1 MANSNSEPNLLQKYM
16 PILGWLPKYSGDQAR
31 KDLTAGLTVGAML
44 VPQGMAYAMI
54 AGLPAIYGL
63 YASIVPLI
71 IYAIFGTSRQ
81 LAVGP
86 VAMVS
91 LLTAAGVGSIAT
103 EGTGQYIQLAI
114 MAAVMVGLF
123 QFLMGVFRLGFVVQF
138 LSHPVISGFTSAAAL
153 IIGLSQLKH
162 LLGVDLERS
171 KNIFVILW
179 GAVSNIQNV
188 EPITLLIGLG
198 SILLILGLRKWNKSF
213 PSALVVVVLS
223 TLAVWGFGLQN
234 MGVSIVREVPQ
245 GLPGFQV
252 PQFSWEDVQALFPTV
267 LAISLVG
274 FMESIAVAKAVANR
288 HPEYK
293 VDSNQELIGLGL
305 ANIVGGMFQSYPTTG
320 GFSRTAVNE
329 QAGAQTGL
337 ASVISALVIALTV
350 LFLTPLFYYLPQAVL
365 AAIIMVA
372 VFGLIDIKEAKFLW
386 KTRKKDFL
394 MLLATFLGTLLLGIE
409 EGIAI
414 GVIISLV
421 MVIYRSSRPHMAVLG
436 WIPEK
441 DIYRNID
448 RYPEAKTIAQT
459 LMVRI
464 DAALYFAN
472 VDYIKDKLQELEHT
486 EGEQLKNIIIDANGI
501 NDVDSSAIHALKELI
516 KEYEE
521 QGVEWYFAAVKG
533 PVRDMFEKTGIYEH
547 LGKDHFFDTVNEAN
561 KRILGH
567 ELID

>member
-1 MANSNSEPNLLQKYM
+1 MPNSKSETSLLQKYI
-16 PILGWLPKYSGDQAR
+16 PILDWLPKYTGDKAK

-123 QFLMGVFRLGFVVQF
+123 QFLMGVFRLGFIVQF

-179 GAVSNIQNV
+179 GAISKIQNV
-188 EPITLLIGLG
+188 EPLTLLIGVG
-198 SILLILGLRKWNKSF
+198 SILLILALRKWNKSF
-213 PSALVVVVLS
+213 PSALAVVVLS

-234 MGVSIVREVPQ
+234 MGVSIVRDVPQ
-245 GLPGFQV
+245 GLPSFQT
-252 PQFSWEDVQALFPTV
+252 PQFSWEDVKALFPTV

-329 QAGAQTGL
+329 QAGAQTGI
-337 ASVISALVIALTV
+337 ASIITAIVIGLTV

-386 KTRKKDFL
+386 NTRKKDFL

-409 EGIAI
+409 EGIGI
-414 GVIISLV
+414 GVIISIV
-421 MVIYRSSRPHMAVLG
+421 IVIYRSSRPHMAVLG

-441 DIYRNID
+441 DIYRNIE
-448 RYPEAKTIAQT
+448 RYPEAKTTTQT

-472 VDYIKDKLQELEHT
+472 VDYIKERLQELENS
-486 EGEQLKNIIIDANGI
+486 EVQQLKNIIIDANGI

-521 QGVEWYFAAVKG
+521 QGVDWYFAAVKG

-547 LGKDHFFDTVNEAN
+547 LGDSHFFDTVNEAN
-561 KRILGH
+561 KRLLGH
-567 ELID
+567 EILD